1 MIKQRVITGVILGA
15 LVLLG
20 VFWLSPGWFAFFA
33 AAVVALAAHEWGN
46 FAALGQLGR
55 SGYALLCLALVALLQ
70 VVTPL
75 LDTAILTLAGL
86 FWLVAC
92 YVVVRYPAI
101 RLECRWLKLL
111 VGLVVIVPT
120 WLALTSLKALTEGE
134 LALVM
139 LLLLVWGAD
148 TGAYCAGKLL
158 GRRKLIP
165 NVSPGKTLEGML
177 GGLATCILIGVIIG
191 LSRELPPVALV
202 YLVALS
208 LITGLASVLGD
219 LFESLFKRERG
230 IKDSGRI
237 LPGHGGILDRIDSLT
252 AAAPVFMLGIH
263 WAPMF

>member
-1 MIKQRVITGVILGA
+1 MIKQRLITGVILAA

-20 VFWLSPGWFAFFA
+20 VFYLSPLVFAFCA
-33 AAVVALAAHEWGN
+33 AGVVALAAHEWGN
-46 FAALGQLGR
+46 FASLGAAGR
-55 SGYALLCLALVALLQ
+55 WLYMLVCLAAVAMLHF
-70 VVTPL
+70 VTPAVNTPVL
-75 LDTAILTLAGL
+75 VIAVL
-86 FWLVAC
+86 FWLWAC
-92 YVVVRYPAI
+92 YMVVSYPA
-101 RLECRWLKLL
+101 RKLDCQKLKLL
-111 VGLVVIVPT
+111 VGLVVIVPA
-120 WLALTSLKALTEGE
+120 WLALVMLKSMQEGE

-139 LLLLVWGAD
+139 LMLLVWGAD

-165 NVSPGKTLEGML
+165 NVSPGKTVEGLL
-177 GGLATCILIGVIIG
+177 GGLATSVVIG
-191 LSRELPPVALV
+191 LAIGLWRELPASALV

-208 LITGLASVLGD
+208 LVTCLASVLGD

-252 AAAPVFMLGIH
+252 AAAPIFMLGLH